1 MEEGLGPGAPPAL
14 SRDGLGL
21 SGPEPGS
28 AGRAVAVRD
37 DLLAW
42 GARNRRDLPWRRT
55 RDPWRVMVSEVMLQQ
70 TQVQRVLE
78 PYERFVRRF
87 PTPRRCA
94 DAGPGEVVRAW
105 AGLGYNRR
113 ALNLYRA
120 AEVIVAEH
128 GGRVPG
134 DHADLLPLPGVG
146 EYTARAILSL
156 AFGHD
161 TGVVDTNAA
170 RVVARLVAGRAIGSR
185 REAQSLADALVPPGR
200 SWELNQSVFDLGA
213 TVCTRRRPRCAS
225 CTLSRRCAWA
235 EQGWPEPDP
244 AEGTAGAS
252 RGQPAFAGS
261 DRQGR
266 GRLVDALRTG
276 PVAPRDVALITGWH
290 GEPERVRRMVE
301 GLIAEKMVRRGP
313 GGRLQLA

>member
-1 MEEGLGPGAPPAL
+1 
-14 SRDGLGL
+14 
-21 SGPEPGS
+21 
-28 AGRAVAVRD
+28 
-37 DLLAW
+37 
-42 GARNRRDLPWRRT
+42 
-55 RDPWRVMVSEVMLQQ
+55 MVSEVMLQQ
-70 TQVQRVLE
+70 TQVTRVLE
-78 PYERFVRRF
+78 PYGRFVRLF
-87 PTPRRCA
+87 PSPRRCA
-94 DAGPGEVVRAW
+94 GVGPGEVVRAW

-113 ALNLYRA
+113 ALNLHRA
-120 AEVIVAEH
+120 AEAIVAEH
-128 GGRVPG
+128 GGRVPE
-134 DHADLLPLPGVG
+134 DLRALRRLPGVG

-156 AFGHD
+156 AFGQD

-170 RVVARLVAGRAIGSR
+170 RVLARLVAGRAIGGR
-185 REAQSLADALVPPGR
+185 QEAQSLADALVPPGR

-225 CTLSRRCAWA
+225 CGLAPCCAWA
-235 EQGWPEPDP
+235 ERGWSEPDP

-252 RGQPAFAGS
+252 RGQPPFAGS

-276 PVAPRDVALITGWH
+276 PVRSRDVPLITGWQ
-290 GEPERVRRMVE
+290 GEPERVRRMVD